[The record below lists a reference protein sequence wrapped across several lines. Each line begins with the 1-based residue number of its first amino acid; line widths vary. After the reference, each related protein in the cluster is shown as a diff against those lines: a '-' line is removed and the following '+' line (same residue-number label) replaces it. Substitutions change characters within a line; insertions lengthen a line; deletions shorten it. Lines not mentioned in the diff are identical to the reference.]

1 MGLLPCPNLPLWA
14 AEKSFSSSD
23 ENHFPPPEKKKGL
36 SLLQSPFP
44 SKSPTNYAAV
54 QARLATGHCCG
65 SCSLGGN
72 TCAKISATWTRCSKG
87 LLRHDAVTTLDNFPN
102 TRRLLLF
109 FLTPRAR
116 ECCGHR
122 YSSRKWNR
130 CCLCL
135 RRLRRHPQRS
145 EAPVLRKRFV
155 FFWDYRAQ
163 TFLHP
168 PVLQRWA
175 GWIEG

>member
-65 SCSLGGN
+65 NCSLGGN
-72 TCAKISATWTRCSKG
+72 TCAKISATWARCSKG
-87 LLRHDAVTTLDNFPN
+87 LLRHDVVTTLDNFPN
-102 TRRLLLF
+102 TRRLLFF
-109 FLTPRAR
+109 FLLPARASAAATAIAAQSGTDAADCAR
-116 ECCGHR
+116 GGCGDIR
-122 YSSRKWNR
+122 SV
-130 CCLCL
+130 L
-135 RRLRRHPQRS
+135 RRQSS
-145 EAPVLRKRFV
+145 ERDLG
-155 FFWDYRAQ
+155 FF
-163 TFLHP
+163 LG
-168 PVLQRWA
+168 L
-175 GWIEG
+175 

>member
-44 SKSPTNYAAV
+44 SKSLTNYAAV

-102 TRRLLLF
+102 TCVEYF
-109 FLTPRAR
+109 FFYCPRAR
-116 ECCGHR
+116 
-122 YSSRKWNR
+122 
-130 CCLCL
+130 
-135 RRLRRHPQRS
+135 
-145 EAPVLRKRFV
+145 VLRSPLQQQKVGQMLLIVLGEAAATSAAFWSASPQKEIC
-155 FFWDYRAQ
+155 FF
-163 TFLHP
+163 FLG
-168 PVLQRWA
+168 L
-175 GWIEG
+175 

>member
-72 TCAKISATWTRCSKG
+72 TCAKISATWTRCSPS
-87 LLRHDAVTTLDNFPN
+87 RRRDNF
-102 TRRLLLF
+102 RQLSKYALIIF
-109 FLTPRAR
+109 FNFCSPRAR
-116 ECCGHR
+116 
-122 YSSRKWNR
+122 
-130 CCLCL
+130 
-135 RRLRRHPQRS
+135 
-145 EAPVLRKRFV
+145 VLRPPLQQQKV
-155 FFWDYRAQ
+155 GQMQLVLEEAAATSAAFWGASPQ
-163 TFLHP
+163 KEIWFL
-168 PVLQRWA
+168 L
-175 GWIEG
+175 GL